1 MGDSCD
7 SAVDEVATNS
17 WFESLLFPGAIGSL
31 VGGPLAA
38 IGRIAVGGLIAYQF
52 EKNIRKKIE
61 EEIH

>member
-7 SAVDEVATNS
+7 SAVDEVATSS